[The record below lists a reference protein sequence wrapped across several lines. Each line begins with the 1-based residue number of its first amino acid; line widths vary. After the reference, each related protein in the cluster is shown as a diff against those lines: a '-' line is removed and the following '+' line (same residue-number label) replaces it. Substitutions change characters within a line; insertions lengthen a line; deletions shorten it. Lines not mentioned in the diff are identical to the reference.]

1 MNGLTAC
8 FKVHDIAE
16 LVERGV
22 LNWLKDSVEL
32 DEYFYHF
39 KNLNF
44 KNLSWHC
51 QVDNTFLECLKW
63 FLGCKIFFLN
73 LSVDKSLVDISIIFD
88 GCPKA
93 DWTSFPIIII
103 VLTLG
108 VTCGYEFLFAD
119 LGARGL

>member
-39 KNLNF
+39 KMSFSKIIFDNNF
-44 KNLSWHC
+44 L
-51 QVDNTFLECLKW
+51 LKW